1 MIVRPFDGGQ
11 RVVGPLIKRLG
22 LSDAELE
29 DLLAFLDSLTG
40 SNADELVSDACAAPI
55 VGS

>member
-1 MIVRPFDGGQ
+1 MIVRPFDGG
-11 RVVGPLIKRLG
+11 LG